1 MAERIESFR
10 DLVVYQKAFSLQQI
24 IFETTK
30 SFPKEE
36 LFSLTDQFRRASRS
50 IGSNIAEAWHKRR
63 YIAHFVSKLTDS
75 DGEQAE
81 TQHWIHTVYQ
91 CKPLRFIN
99 KKADIYKK
107 ITLFFYSISN
117 GRYSIKLK
125 ASFKIYEKFAFLF
138 TLRES

>member
-10 DLVVYQKAFSLQQI
+10 DLVVYQKAFSLQQV

-36 LFSLTDQFRRASRS
+36 LFSLTDQIRRASRS

-81 TQHWIHTVYQ
+81 TQHWIYTAYQ
-91 CKPLRFIN
+91 CK
-99 KKADIYKK
+99 Y
-107 ITLFFYSISN
+107 ISTEKRDDLVERCTEV
-117 GRYSIKLK
+117 GRILGSMISYP
-125 ASFKIYEKFAFLF
+125 EKFC
-138 TLRES
+138 RYQKK

>member
-36 LFSLTDQFRRASRS
+36 LFSLTDQIRRASRS

-81 TQHWIHTVYQ
+81 TQHWIYTAYQ
-91 CKPLRFIN
+91 CKYISTEKRDDLLERCKEVGRILGS
-99 KKADIYKK
+99 I
-107 ITLFFYSISN
+107 ISN
-117 GRYSIKLK
+117 P
-125 ASFKIYEKFAFLF
+125 EKFC
-138 TLRES
+138 RYQKK

>member
-36 LFSLTDQFRRASRS
+36 LFSLTDQIRRASRS

-81 TQHWIHTVYQ
+81 TQHWIYTAYQ
-91 CKPLRFIN
+91 CKYISTEKRDDLVERCTEVGRILGSMIYNPEKVFRYQ
-99 KKADIYKK
+99 KK
-107 ITLFFYSISN
+107 
-117 GRYSIKLK
+117 
-125 ASFKIYEKFAFLF
+125 
-138 TLRES
+138 

>member
-1 MAERIESFR
+1 MAKRIESFR

-36 LFSLTDQFRRASRS
+36 LFSLTDQIRRASRS
-50 IGSNIAEAWHKRR
+50 IGSNIAEAWHKRL

-81 TQHWIHTVYQ
+81 TQHWIHTAYQ
-91 CKPLRFIN
+91 CKYISTEKRTDLVNRCTEVGRI
-99 KKADIYKK
+99 
-107 ITLFFYSISN
+107 LGSMISN
-117 GRYSIKLK
+117 P
-125 ASFKIYEKFAFLF
+125 EKFC
-138 TLRES
+138 RYQKK

>member
-1 MAERIESFR
+1 MAKRIESFR

-24 IFETTK
+24 IFEIAK

-36 LFSLTDQFRRASRS
+36 LFSLTDQIRRASRS

-81 TQHWIHTVYQ
+81 TQHWIHTAYKCNYISPEKRDDLIERCTEVGR
-91 CKPLRFIN
+91 LLGSMIN
-99 KKADIYKK
+99 
-107 ITLFFYSISN
+107 N
-117 GRYSIKLK
+117 P
-125 ASFKIYEKFAFLF
+125 EKFC
-138 TLRES
+138 RYQKK

>member
-36 LFSLTDQFRRASRS
+36 LFSLTDQIRRASRS

-81 TQHWIHTVYQ
+81 TQHWIYTAYQ
-91 CKPLRFIN
+91 CK
-99 KKADIYKK
+99 Y
-107 ITLFFYSISN
+107 ISTEKRDDLVERCTEV
-117 GRYSIKLK
+117 GRILGSMISYP
-125 ASFKIYEKFAFLF
+125 EKFC
-138 TLRES
+138 RYQKK

>member
-36 LFSLTDQFRRASRS
+36 LFSLTDQIRRASRS

-81 TQHWIHTVYQ
+81 TQHWIYTAYK
-91 CKPLRFIN
+91 CKYISTEKRDDLVKRCMEVGRILGSMISYPEKFCR
-99 KKADIYKK
+99 YKK
-107 ITLFFYSISN
+107 
-117 GRYSIKLK
+117 K
-125 ASFKIYEKFAFLF
+125 
-138 TLRES
+138 

>member
-1 MAERIESFR
+1 MVERIESFR

-36 LFSLTDQFRRASRS
+36 LFSLTDQIRRASRS

-81 TQHWIHTVYQ
+81 TQHWIYTAYQ
-91 CKPLRFIN
+91 CKYISTEKRDDLVERCTEVGRILGSM
-99 KKADIYKK
+99 IY
-107 ITLFFYSISN
+107 N
-117 GRYSIKLK
+117 P
-125 ASFKIYEKFAFLF
+125 EKFC
-138 TLRES
+138 RYQKK